1 MNKYIGHQSQLCGVR
16 EARLSGGKADGMRA
30 LEVYNASKLRF
41 TVSLDRGG
49 DIPYLFYDS
58 KSMSYIAPCGMA
70 APQYYEKEG
79 AGFLKSFTAGF
90 LTTCGL
96 TAVGSPCVDDG
107 ESLPLHGTVS
117 HIPCEQFSY
126 DINDES
132 ITVNLKLYDAALFS
146 HKLMLERKYICGMN
160 DDILIIRDKV
170 TNIGSKQTPYMILY
184 HCNFGYPLLCE
195 KSRLEINSTGVAPR
209 DARAEEGIAEW
220 NKILTP
226 QADFTEQCYYHT
238 FSEKPRISLSNPEIK
253 TEMTMTFSDKSLD
266 CFTQWKMMGE
276 YEYVMGLE
284 PGNCLPDG
292 RDVMREKG
300 ILKFLAPGES
310 AENEI
315 RFEFKKLKKAAV
327 N

>member
-16 EARLSGGKADGMRA
+16 EARLSGGKADGMRV
-30 LEVYNASKLRF
+30 LDVYNASKLRF

-70 APQYYEKEG
+70 APQYYDKEG

-117 HIPCEQFSY
+117 HIPCEQLSY

-132 ITVNLKLYDAALFS
+132 ITVSLKLYDAALFS
-146 HKLMLERKYICGMN
+146 HKLMLE
-160 DDILIIRDKV
+160 
-170 TNIGSKQTPYMILY
+170 
-184 HCNFGYPLLCE
+184 
-195 KSRLEINSTGVAPR
+195 SRLEINSTGVAPR
-209 DARAEEGIAEW
+209 DAHAEEGIAEW

-238 FSEKPRISLSNPEIK
+238 FSERPRVSLSNPEIK

-276 YEYVMGLE
+276 NEYVMGLE

-315 RFEFKKLKKAAV
+315 RFEFKKTE
-327 N
+327 

>member
-1 MNKYIGHQSQLCGVR
+1 M
-16 EARLSGGKADGMRA
+16 
-30 LEVYNASKLRF
+30 
-41 TVSLDRGG
+41 
-49 DIPYLFYDS
+49 
-58 KSMSYIAPCGMA
+58 
-70 APQYYEKEG
+70 
-79 AGFLKSFTAGF
+79 
-90 LTTCGL
+90 
-96 TAVGSPCVDDG
+96 
-107 ESLPLHGTVS
+107 S